1 MAKLSRNT
9 LKEIVKECLVEILA
23 EGLSEGKPQKL
34 EENFNKFSRSSSPT
48 RPKTKQKMQLKENPS
63 FKSNAAKAINSVTS
77 DPIMASIFADTAENT
92 LQEQTSAEN
101 RNPVVAGDTASQIA
115 SQNNPTE
122 LFSESSRNWAAL
134 AFSD

>member
-23 EGLSEGKPQKL
+23 EGLSEGKTQKL
-34 EENFNKFSRSSSPT
+34 EENFSKFSRASSPT
-48 RPKTKQKMQLKENPS
+48 RPKTKQKTQLKENPS
-63 FKSNAAKAINSVTS
+63 FKSNTKKAINNVTN

-92 LQEQTSAEN
+92 LQEQISAEG
-101 RNPVVAGDTASQIA
+101 RSPVAPGDKAAQAVSQADPSDLFGEAAG
-115 SQNNPTE
+115 
-122 LFSESSRNWAAL
+122 NWASL

>member
-1 MAKLSRNT
+1 MAKVSRNT

-34 EENFNKFSRSSSPT
+34 EESFNKFSRSSSPT
-48 RPKTKQKMQLKENPS
+48 RPKTKQKQQLKENPS
-63 FKSNAAKAINSVTS
+63 FRQNANKAISSVTS

-92 LQEQTSAEN
+92 LQEQISAEG
-101 RNPVVAGDTASQIA
+101 RSPVAPGDKAAQAVSQA
-115 SQNNPTE
+115 DPNE
-122 LFSESSRNWAAL
+122 LFGEAAGNWASL